1 MAPSSLTREPRD
13 LMMPSS
19 QLKRAE
25 RAIATIRDQSEL
37 PPETADAIEELVEAL
52 RTVERRLAILENG
65 GRKPP
70 TARRVR

>member
-1 MAPSSLTREPRD
+1 
-13 LMMPSS
+13 MMPDS

-37 PPETADAIEELVEAL
+37 PIETADAIEELQGAL

-65 GRKPP
+65 
-70 TARRVR
+70 

>member
-1 MAPSSLTREPRD
+1 
-13 LMMPSS
+13 MMPDS

-37 PPETADAIEELVEAL
+37 PIETADAIEELQGAL

-65 GRKPP
+65 CHKPP